1 VLSGEYAKSL
11 CRAIQPRFNVPTHN
25 TQTVVNPW
33 SLNIGFYFV
42 TSTPRAAGLFDALS
56 QFVVDNP
63 AVHDQALM
71 NCILRTNVSRTPDHS
86 HEASPCAFPKPSGAD
101 AVNVTIRPAVRDA
114 IDAVYRVQVFD
125 PLQVINADTF
135 DVYPETVVVHI
146 LSAAPL
152 ASRVGKIN
160 VAKE

>member
-1 VLSGEYAKSL
+1 M
-11 CRAIQPRFNVPTHN
+11 
-25 TQTVVNPW
+25 VNPH

-42 TSTPRAAGLFDALS
+42 TSTPRTAGLFDALS

>member
-1 VLSGEYAKSL
+1 MVDGKQTS
-11 CRAIQPRFNVPTHN
+11 FN
-25 TQTVVNPW
+25 
-33 SLNIGFYFV
+33 SDYI
-42 TSTPRAAGLFDALS
+42 R
-56 QFVVDNP
+56 
-63 AVHDQALM
+63 
-71 NCILRTNVSRTPDHS
+71 
-86 HEASPCAFPKPSGAD
+86 HEECH
-101 AVNVTIRPAVRDA
+101 VRPAVRDA